1 MGKRGRI
8 QGGLRAGSSLGKE
21 VRVKDGTK
29 GKGRKRRKVKGGK
42 REKGANV
49 TNSLFY
55 EQNYVSHVG

>member
-1 MGKRGRI
+1 
-8 QGGLRAGSSLGKE
+8 LGKE

-42 REKGANV
+42 REKGAKV